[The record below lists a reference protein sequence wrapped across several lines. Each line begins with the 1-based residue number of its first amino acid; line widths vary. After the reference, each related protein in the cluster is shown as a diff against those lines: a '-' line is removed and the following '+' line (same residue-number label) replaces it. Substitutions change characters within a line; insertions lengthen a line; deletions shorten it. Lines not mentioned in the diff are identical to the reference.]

1 MRGEGMKLTGKWG
14 FRGWLWLRT
23 HMDPAFFLILIA
35 IGVGVA
41 GGLAAVALHHLIGSF
56 ASFAAAHRQS
66 PLGFFFPA
74 LGAGAAVFFMEKIVR
89 EGGGHG
95 VPEVIY
101 AVSRH
106 GGLIRLRSSFSRILA
121 SSMTIGSGG
130 SAGPE
135 APVVMAGSAIGSN
148 IGRFLG
154 LDERQRVVLV
164 GCGAASAIGSIFNA
178 PLAGMVFT
186 MEVLLGQWRST
197 HLVPITIAA
206 VTGTEVSRRMN
217 GNRIPFESAAFTVH
231 LQDILAAAG
240 LALLTA
246 LVAIVIMRSLRGM
259 HGFSVRVAGRM
270 GISLWMKAA
279 LGGLFVGG
287 IGFFFPVAL
296 GEGYQAVREMIA
308 GQYSSGILLVFLAL
322 LAKMAATSFTLGWGG
337 VGGIFAPSL
346 VMGALTGLF
355 YHRILVLAFPGVVWA
370 SEGGFALLGMAGL
383 LAGVLQAPLTAIF
396 LIFEI
401 TGGYDVM
408 LPLMVVSALST
419 LLCRLGEPASI
430 YLRDL
435 MARGELLRPGTD
447 RRVLLDLRISEI
459 MERDCMS
466 IRRNLL
472 LRDFVRLQQQ
482 SRRNYFPVED
492 EATGRFVGMVHLDD
506 VRPYLLDDLLYDTV
520 LMEQL
525 MHKDVAVAHPDDEL
539 QDVLDLMDARGVF
552 SMPVVANHR
561 FVGMISRATLLDH
574 YRRELRVQTGEL

>member
-1 MRGEGMKLTGKWG
+1 
-14 FRGWLWLRT
+14 
-23 HMDPAFFLILIA
+23 MDPELFLILLA

-41 GGLAAVALHHLIGSF
+41 GGLAAVALHHLIEGFS
-56 ASFAAAHRQS
+56 SLAAGYRKA
-66 PLGFFFPA
+66 PWAFLLPA
-74 LGAGAAVFFMEKIVR
+74 LGAGVSVFFMEKIVR

-106 GGLIRLRSSFSRILA
+106 GGLIRLRSTFSRIFA

-148 IGRFLG
+148 IGRFLR
-154 LDERQRVVLV
+154 LNEKERVVLV

-197 HLVPITIAA
+197 HLVPITLAA
-206 VTGTEVSRRMN
+206 VAGTEVSRRMH
-217 GNRIPFESAAFTVH
+217 GNQIPFESQAFSVH
-231 LQDILAAAG
+231 LHDTLAAAG
-240 LALLTA
+240 LAIITA
-246 LVAIVIMRSLRGM
+246 IVAIAIMRGLRAM
-259 HGFSVRVAGRM
+259 HAFSGQAALRM
-270 GISLWMKAA
+270 GLSLWTKAA

-287 IGFFFPVAL
+287 IGIFFPVVL
-296 GEGYQAVREMIA
+296 GEGYQAVRTMIA
-308 GQYSSGILLVFLAL
+308 GQYGTGILLVLLAL
-322 LAKMAATSFTLGWGG
+322 LAKMLATSFTLGWGG

-346 VMGALTGLF
+346 VMGALAGLL
-355 YHRILVLAFPGVVWA
+355 YHRILVFLFPGVAWVG
-370 SEGGFALLGMAGL
+370 EGCFALLGMAGL

-401 TGGYDVM
+401 TGGYEVM

-419 LLCRLGEPASI
+419 ILCRFGEPASI

-435 MARGELLRPGTD
+435 VARGELLRPGTD
-447 RRVLLDLRISEI
+447 RRVLLDLRIPEI
-459 MERDCMS
+459 MERDCIP

-472 LRDFVRLQQQ
+472 LRDFVHLQKH
-482 SRRNYFPVED
+482 SKRNYFPVED

-506 VRPYLLDDLLYDTV
+506 VRPYLLDDMLYDTV
-520 LMEQL
+520 FMEQL
-525 MHKDVAVAHPDDEL
+525 MQRDVPVVHPDDEL
-539 QDVLDLMDARGVF
+539 QEVLDIMDERGVF

-561 FVGMISRATLLDH
+561 FMGMISRATLLDH
-574 YRRELRVQTGEL
+574 YRRELRVQTGEM